1 MIWLLR
7 HGDAEDG
14 TPDAERRLTP
24 KGEKQARAAGAAL
37 GAMGVRLDA
46 CLTSPRVRAADTAR
60 LACADQKVE
69 PSMDERLS
77 GGPFDVLELALGLGT
92 PSGGTGTPSG
102 GTGTPSGGTG
112 TPSGGTGDVLLVGH
126 EPDLSEAIARATGAR
141 LKLKKGGLAAIDD
154 RELHL
159 LVRPRELRAMADRP

>member
-14 TPDAERRLTP
+14 SPDAERRLTP

-37 GAMGVRLDA
+37 GALGVKLDA

-60 LACADQKVE
+60 LACAGQDAE
-69 PSMDERLS
+69 PSADDRLS
-77 GGPFDVLELALGLGT
+77 GGPFDPLELALGLGDT
-92 PSGGTGTPSG
+92 PSGGTGE
-102 GTGTPSGGTG
+102 
-112 TPSGGTGDVLLVGH
+112 VLLVGH
-126 EPDLSEAIARATGAR
+126 EPDFSEAIARATGAR
-141 LKLKKGGLAAIDD
+141 VKLKKGGLAAIDD

-159 LVRPRELRAMADRP
+159 LVRPRELKAMAH